1 MCVFFFFSQSDVGSA
16 GQQRQVDEA
25 YGTMGSNNGNNTL
38 RSNIST
44 GSGSSSSVVTVIA
57 APNTD
62 DGRLDLYCKPL
73 FFSRKMLI
81 HNISRGQLC
90 SPYLFIPKVKYSQ
103 TSILSIGILNRRR
116 QKNFPGVTPPAPPP
130 PAVSGPKGP
139 GPGSG
144 PGGAYGS
151 GPGGQK

>member
-1 MCVFFFFSQSDVGSA
+1 MFFTLSDAGNV

-73 FFSRKMLI
+73 PF
-81 HNISRGQLC
+81 
-90 SPYLFIPKVKYSQ
+90 
-103 TSILSIGILNRRR
+103 
-116 QKNFPGVTPPAPPP
+116 
-130 PAVSGPKGP
+130 
-139 GPGSG
+139 
-144 PGGAYGS
+144 
-151 GPGGQK
+151 

>member
-1 MCVFFFFSQSDVGSA
+1 MVAIQGKIRALFSCDLIFQFQNENPSDTMLTHFKIIFGLFHFLSSLNFFGCKVHDFIFENPYNAVWFNISSVFFFPQSDVGSA

-38 RSNIST
+38 GSNIST

-73 FFSRKMLI
+73 PF
-81 HNISRGQLC
+81 
-90 SPYLFIPKVKYSQ
+90 
-103 TSILSIGILNRRR
+103 
-116 QKNFPGVTPPAPPP
+116 
-130 PAVSGPKGP
+130 
-139 GPGSG
+139 
-144 PGGAYGS
+144 
-151 GPGGQK
+151 